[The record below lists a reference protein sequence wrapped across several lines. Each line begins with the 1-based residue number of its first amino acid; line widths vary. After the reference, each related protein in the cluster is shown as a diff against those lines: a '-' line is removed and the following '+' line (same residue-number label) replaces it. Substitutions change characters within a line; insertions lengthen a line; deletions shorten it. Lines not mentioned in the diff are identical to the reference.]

1 MAKEREIDRQ
11 LVLRAQLGEKVA
23 FDTLVTKY
31 QRRLF
36 RVAIRMVGDT
46 AEAEDVVQETF
57 IKAYRA
63 LSQFRGDSAFF
74 TWLYRIAVNAARN
87 SLESKGRRL
96 PELHANKSDDD
107 ETFDAGLYLNDID
120 TPESLLLSKQI
131 AQTVNQAMDALP
143 EDWRMALSLREI
155 DGLSYEEIAELL
167 GCSQGTVRSRLH
179 RARKAMKDWLVTNAG
194 SEFLKEFQP

>member
-96 PELHANKSDDD
+96 PELHSNKSDDD
-107 ETFDAGLYLNDID
+107 ETFDVELYLNDID

-131 AQTVNQAMDALP
+131 AQTVNQAMEALP

-155 DGLSYEEIAELL
+155 DGLSYEEIAEVMA
-167 GCSQGTVRSRLH
+167 CPIGTVRSRIF
-179 RARKAMKDWLVTNAG
+179 RARESIAEKIRPLLSFGIEK
-194 SEFLKEFQP
+194 K

>member
-1 MAKEREIDRQ
+1 MGKERQIDRQ

-96 PELHANKSDDD
+96 PELHSNKSDDD
-107 ETFDAGLYLNDID
+107 ETFNVELYLNDID

-131 AQTVNQAMDALP
+131 AQTVNQAMEALP
-143 EDWRMALSLREI
+143 DDWRMALSLREI
-155 DGLSYEEIAELL
+155 DGLSYEEIAEMMA
-167 GCSQGTVRSRLH
+167 CPIGTVRSRIF
-179 RARKAMKDWLVTNAG
+179 RARESIAEKIRPLLSFGVEK
-194 SEFLKEFQP
+194 K

>member
-36 RVAIRMVGDT
+36 RVAIRMVGDM

-96 PELHANKSDDD
+96 PELHSNKSDDD
-107 ETFDAGLYLNDID
+107 ETFDVELYLNDID

-131 AQTVNQAMDALP
+131 AQTVNQAMEALP

-155 DGLSYEEIAELL
+155 DGLSYEEIAEMMA
-167 GCSQGTVRSRLH
+167 CPIGTVRSRIF
-179 RARKAMKDWLVTNAG
+179 RARESIAEKIRPLLSFGVEK
-194 SEFLKEFQP
+194 K